1 MGANRRYAESV
12 DRAIA
17 NRIGESVMNGGEQ
30 PSSLSSQELELG
42 VYPLTRTPVPV
53 PVRAW
58 VRYGAAP
65 VRVDAAAVAWTSKAV
80 ALVWYA
86 PGGQHRA
93 WVWASAVERRYWRGR
108 GGVRARPGGSTDRVV
123 C

>member
-1 MGANRRYAESV
+1 MRGRRATGLELAALVGTNRRYAASV

-17 NRIGESVMNGGEQ
+17 NRIGESVMNGGDK
-30 PSSLSSQELELG
+30 PSSLSPQELELG

-58 VRYGAAP
+58 VRYGVVP
-65 VRVDAAAVAWTSKAV
+65 VKVDAAAVAWTSKAV
-80 ALVWYA
+80 ALVWDA

-93 WVWASAVERRYWRGR
+93 WVWASAVVERR
-108 GGVRARPGGSTDRVV
+108 
-123 C
+123 